1 MSLAQRRTAPEGFD
15 TVAEDV
21 ILENG
26 NGHIASHTPND
37 DDCRDSDSTQL
48 AAIPKNDEIW
58 RTISYD
64 PFAQKSLQHYESFP
78 PETTENRAAYEVSS
92 TKRVAQV
99 ALAVLCCVLASGIVC
114 GFAALKPILIAEGV
128 YRSLCPAD
136 WSPPT
141 GKESQ
146 LPCPEQDM
154 RLNLMFILASITLN
168 ISNMLG
174 GWVLDNYGRRTCYV
188 LAAVILFLGSGC
200 TALAF
205 ELGEGLGNF
214 DGYIVGNLL
223 LGLGGTFLFVS
234 SYQLSH
240 AFPRHSGLIVALV
253 TGAFDASAAVYLFYR
268 LAYDATGH
276 AFKPAYFFSA
286 FAIFIPVLILS
297 AEFTIMPSSSY
308 VTRGEYQAAIDRA
321 QDATLDVHD
330 SDDEE
335 YAGRPRSELDRV
347 RQRRAERRG
356 AQLEA
361 LEAVAGNEEERRA
374 DRDAAL
380 CRQEASGVS
389 GGEVRDLPFA
399 RQVLTPWFWLILLLT
414 VLQMMRMNY
423 FIATVRAQYRYM
435 LGGDDG
441 LAARVNSFFDV
452 ALPVAGVVTTPFIG
466 VLLNEVPVWG
476 TLGVL
481 TVMIV
486 VLGLLN
492 IISALWAGYATVVAF
507 VIFRPLY
514 YSAVSDYATKVFG
527 FATFGRIYGSITAIS
542 GVGQFIQPALD
553 GLTHGPLHDNP
564 VPINLVFAM
573 AGSLI
578 SAALTLFVYVKTE
591 QTGGKGFG
599 GGKDLRFGEDLA
611 DEERRALLHGGGQ
624 VEAYRSVPREHTR

>member
-1 MSLAQRRTAPEGFD
+1 MSLAQRRTAPEGID
-15 TVAEDV
+15 TVLDDNAA
-21 ILENG
+21 ENG
-26 NGHIASHTPND
+26 NLQTSREFATD
-37 DDCRDSDSTQL
+37 DDRADSDSIPH
-48 AAIPKNDEIW
+48 AALSIPKNDEIW

-64 PFAQKSLQHYESFP
+64 PFAQKPLQHYESFP
-78 PETTENRAAYEVSS
+78 PEIAENRAAYEVAI

-141 GKESQ
+141 GKDSQ

-174 GWVLDNYGRRTCYV
+174 GWVLDNCGRRMCYI

-200 TALAF
+200 MAMAF
-205 ELGEGLGNF
+205 QLGEKLGHF

-253 TGAFDASAAVYLFYR
+253 TGAFDASAAVFLFYR
-268 LAYDATGH
+268 LAYEATDH
-276 AFKPAYFFSA
+276 AFKPAYFFAA
-286 FAIFIPVLILS
+286 FAVFIPLLIIM
-297 AEFTIMPSSSY
+297 AEFTIMPKTSY
-308 VTRGEYQAAIDRA
+308 VTRGEYQAAIDHA
-321 QDATLDVHD
+321 QDETRDIHD
-330 SDDEE
+330 SDDEV
-335 YAGRPRSELDRV
+335 YADRPRELKRA
-347 RQRRAERRG
+347 RNRRAAKRE

-361 LEAVAGNEEERRA
+361 IETVTGNEEEREA
-374 DRDAAL
+374 DRAAARGRQEMSGVHDAA
-380 CRQEASGVS
+380 VH
-389 GGEVRDLPFA
+389 DLPFA
-399 RQVLTPWFWLILLLT
+399 RQVLTPWFWLILVLT

-435 LGGDDG
+435 LGGED
-441 LAARVNSFFDV
+441 LAERVNSFFDV
-452 ALPVAGVVTTPFIG
+452 ALPVAGVITTPFIG
-466 VLLNEVPVWG
+466 ILLNEVPVWG
-476 TLGVL
+476 TLSVL
-481 TVMIV
+481 TVLIV
-486 VLGLLN
+486 VLGGLN
-492 IISALWAGYATVVAF
+492 VIPALWAGYATVVAF

-527 FATFGRIYGSITAIS
+527 FSTFGRIYGSITAIS

-553 GLTHGPLHDNP
+553 ALTHGPLQDNP
-564 VPINLVFAM
+564 VPINLFFAM
-573 AGSLI
+573 AGSVI
-578 SAALTLFVYVKTE
+578 SAALTFFVYVKTRE
-591 QTGGKGFG
+591 SGSGKG
-599 GGKDLRFGEDLA
+599 LRFGEDLA
-611 DEERRALLHGGGQ
+611 DEERRALLHDGGR
-624 VEAYRSVPREHTR
+624 VEAYGSAPRQEPR

>member
-1 MSLAQRRTAPEGFD
+1 MSLAQRRTAPEGID
-15 TVAEDV
+15 TVLEDD

-26 NGHIASHTPND
+26 IRHSSSHITND
-37 DDCRDSDSTQL
+37 GDSRASDSTQHT
-48 AAIPKNDEIW
+48 AIAKDDGIW
-58 RTISYD
+58 QSLSYD
-64 PFAQKSLQHYESFP
+64 PFAQKQLQHYESFP
-78 PETTENRAAYEVSS
+78 PEIEENRPAYEVSNA
-92 TKRVAQV
+92 KR
-99 ALAVLCCVLASGIVC
+99 I
-114 GFAALKPILIAEGV
+114 ALKPILIAEGV
-128 YRSLCPAD
+128 YRPLCPAD
-136 WSPPT
+136 WSPST

-174 GWVLDNYGRRTCYV
+174 GWVLDNYGRRVCYV

-200 TALAF
+200 MALAF
-205 ELGEGLGNF
+205 QLGEKLGHL
-214 DGYIVGNLL
+214 DLYIVGNLL

-240 AFPRHSGLIVALV
+240 AFPRHSGLVVALV

-268 LAYDATGH
+268 LAYDATDH
-276 AFKPAYFFSA
+276 AFKPAYFFTA
-286 FAIFIPVLILS
+286 FAVLIPLLILT
-297 AEFTIMPSSSY
+297 AEFTIMPSTSY
-308 VTRGEYQAAIDRA
+308 VTRGKYQAAIDRA
-321 QDATLDVHD
+321 QDPTRDVHD
-330 SDDEE
+330 SDDET
-335 YAGRPRSELDRV
+335 YANRPREELQRT
-347 RQRRAERRG
+347 RHRRAARRE

-361 LEAVAGNEEERRA
+361 IEAVAGNESERAA
-374 DRDAAL
+374 DRAAARG
-380 CRQEASGVS
+380 RQQASGVQGAS
-389 GGEVRDLPFA
+389 VRDLPFA
-399 RQVLTPWFWLILLLT
+399 RQVATPWFWLVLALT

-435 LGGDDG
+435 LGGDEE
-441 LAARVNSFFDV
+441 LAAAVNSFFDV

-481 TVMIV
+481 TVLIV
-486 VLGLLN
+486 VLGVLN
-492 IISALWAGYATVVAF
+492 VISALWAGYATVVAF

-514 YSAVSDYATKVFG
+514 YSAVSDYTTKVFG

-542 GVGQFIQPALD
+542 GLGQFIQPALD

-564 VPINLVFAM
+564 VPINLVFAV

-591 QTGGKGFG
+591 ETSSGIFG
-599 GGKDLRFGEDLA
+599 GRKSLRYGEDLA
-611 DEERRALLHGGGQ
+611 DEERRALLHDGGP
-624 VEAYRSVPREHTR
+624 VEVYGSSPREEPR